1 MIADALHPMPGAL
14 KIPGVQVAR
23 GGGVHPLSGNGMKN
37 VRLRAR
43 SRDGEFT
50 SLCVREIHK
59 RTVNLEKMDSGRRY
73 SIVTSEED
81 FGPRTVLADS
91 LPAASRGEDISLVL
105 EGVPVWYD
113 PSLPAGRMS
122 DRWIPLVREWGTF
135 LEDDLELLTAPAHA
149 RRFEELLGLGPGST
163 PAGDDFLAGYASG
176 SLWLGASP
184 LPVLDL
190 ARTTWLSGEILKDAM
205 GGLVWKRSR
214 GMLEALASDDADA
227 VTKSTARILDWGH
240 SSGRAWLA
248 GLSAAVLDS
257 IEGMKGG

>member
-163 PAGDDFLAGYASG
+163 PAGDDFLAGYTTG
-176 SLWLGASP
+176 RLWLGAPVSP
-184 LPVLDL
+184 LPDTS
-190 ARTTWLSGEILKDAM
+190 RTTWLSAEILRDAAD
-205 GGLVWKRSR
+205 GLVWKRSKDV
-214 GMLEALASDDADA
+214 LESLSLNDPAALLKA
-227 VTKSTARILDWGH
+227 VEQILGWGH
-240 SSGRAWLA
+240 TSGRAWLA
-248 GLSAAVLDS
+248 GLSAAVSDT
-257 IEGMKGG
+257 IERNV